1 MILPPKRPKS
11 LYPFFLLVFC
21 ILFYLFFAFWDG
33 PFLTPDSSTYIHM
46 SLHREPLYSLYLAL
60 FRFLFG
66 PDENRWLQ
74 WTVIGQSL
82 LAAFAAWSI
91 PAFLYRKLSL
101 KKWTAAALLCVP
113 LAVSLL
119 CRFGAGRQAMYS
131 NGIESEAI
139 ALPLFLLFIRF
150 LLAYIPD
157 AFSVSDTPKT
167 AFSDHNLMWA
177 GFLSFLLISVRKQM
191 LCTLVLLVL
200 VLFAEALYS
209 RRLLR
214 FAARFFLT
222 ALLILSL
229 SGALDMS
236 YNALLRGENVR
247 HTGDS
252 RFLLTM
258 VYYTA
263 QRDFGQR
270 IEDPQV
276 QNLFYEIYNTC
287 EAAGYLKTQAPKDWL
302 GRVNHFGDH
311 YDHIQIDTLRPK
323 VSDYVA
329 QNFAGAETERAVE
342 ADRIMQNMT
351 QSLLPVCLPS
361 ILGCFFDNLLSGLVT
376 TVAVR
381 TPALVAFSLFL
392 YGAYLF
398 LLLFLIKKGGRR
410 EVIAFSALVL
420 ISILVNVGVVSAVI
434 FCQSR
439 YTIYNMPLFYMS
451 GLLMLT
457 ESCSVLKKRAH
468 IQ

>member
-1 MILPPKRPKS
+1 MILPQKRQKS
-11 LYPFFLLVFC
+11 LFSFFMLSFC

-66 PDENRWLQ
+66 PEEKQWLE
-74 WTVIGQSL
+74 WAVIGQSL
-82 LAAFAAWSI
+82 LAAFAAWAI
-91 PAFLYRKLSL
+91 PAFLYEKLSL
-101 KKWTAAALLCVP
+101 KKWMAAALLCFP

-150 LLAYIPD
+150 LLAYLLET
-157 AFSVSDTPKT
+157 VSAGSPPKA
-167 AFSDHNLMWA
+167 AFSDKNLVLA
-177 GFLSFLLISVRKQM
+177 GITSFLLISTRKQM
-191 LCTLVLLVL
+191 LCTLVLLVI
-200 VLFAEALYS
+200 VLFAQALYS

-214 FAARFFLT
+214 FIGRAFL
-222 ALLILSL
+222 AVLLILSL
-229 SGALDMS
+229 SGALDLS

-263 QRDFGQR
+263 ERDYGQR
-270 IEDPQV
+270 MEDPQI
-276 QNLFYEIYNTC
+276 QSLFYQIYDTC
-287 EAAGYLKTQAPKDWL
+287 EAAGYLKNEAPKDWL

-311 YDHIQIDTLRPK
+311 YDHIQIDTLRPI
-323 VSDYVA
+323 VTAYVEE
-329 QNFAGAETERAVE
+329 NFPGTETARAVE
-342 ADRIMQNMT
+342 SDRIMKYMT
-351 QSLLPVCLPS
+351 QSLLPVCLPA
-361 ILGCFFDNLLSGLVT
+361 IIGCFFDNLLSGLVT

-381 TPALVAFSLFL
+381 TPALVIFSLLL
-392 YGAYLF
+392 YAGYLF
-398 LLLFLIKKGGRR
+398 LLIFLVKKGGRR
-410 EVIAFSALVL
+410 EVTVFSGLVL
-420 ISILVNVGVVSAVI
+420 VSILVNVGVVSAVI

-457 ESCSVLKKRAH
+457 ESCRILKK
-468 IQ
+468 